1 MSGFL
6 KKLLGSKKEN
16 ASNDNATLSE
26 PDLTIARAKN
36 EMELRTQA
44 AIGMWGLD
52 TAAWAADLEA
62 GTITFTNDE
71 KKLVITAP
79 VQVIGSYNTED
90 GTWLWGWDHPSVSE
104 PLAEFA
110 RRVRTFGEQHGLED
124 LTTRK
129 INASIDDAWRFTALA
144 SHLGGGEGAYCGPAG
159 SARFFMVYGTVTISK
174 LD

>member
-71 KKLVITAP
+71 KKLAITAP

-110 RRVRTFGEQHGLED
+110 RRVRTFGEQNGLED

-129 INASIDDAWRFTALA
+129 INASMDDAWRFTALA